1 MEETPVGEPELAEEE
16 NTGPTNPSELAVL
29 ALASLVDQFEKGLS
43 EKEATKAL
51 FVAPNGDVIDVDGFG
66 AHPLD
71 LLYFEGT
78 DEHGRKTMAI
88 VPSGAAALTLKAI
101 PVENEAEPRRVGF
114 RINDI
119 RPAETP
125 PDV

>member
-1 MEETPVGEPELAEEE
+1 MPVGEPELTEEE
-16 NTGPTNPSELAVL
+16 SAGPTNPSELAVL

-51 FVAPNGDVIDVDGFG
+51 FVAPSGEVIDVNGFG

-101 PVENEAEPRRVGF
+101 PVEDEAEPRRVGF